1 MYLVHPGRFSGAAE
15 KTRQIGTDGRGRALD
30 NVFVERLWSSLRD
43 ERIYPGGFASGA
55 EWTPAPDRHFR
66 FYNHRRPH
74 AGRSVRANKKTSSP

>member
-15 KTRQIGTDGRGRALD
+15 KTWQIGMNRRGRALD
-30 NVFVERLWSSLRD
+30 NVFVDPLWRSLRD

-66 FYNHRRPH
+66 FYHRRPH
-74 AGRSVRANKKTSSP
+74 AARSVRANKKTSSP